1 MQRSHGRGSIV
12 LVEAGATPKRG
23 QRSLEP
29 SKKNSMN
36 LIDLD
41 KNKARLKRT
50 ITLTN
55 EEEMKEFSQHAALS
69 RVDYMLKKLQD
80 KERKITELDY
90 EYHKEN

>member
-1 MQRSHGRGSIV
+1 
-12 LVEAGATPKRG
+12 
-23 QRSLEP
+23 
-29 SKKNSMN
+29 MN